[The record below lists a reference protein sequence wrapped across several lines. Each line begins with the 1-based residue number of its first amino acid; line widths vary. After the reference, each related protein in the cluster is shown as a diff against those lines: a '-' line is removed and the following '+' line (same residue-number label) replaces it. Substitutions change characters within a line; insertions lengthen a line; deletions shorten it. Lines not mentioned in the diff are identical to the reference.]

1 MPCVLTKSVFF
12 SAYFHL
18 ERESVVSPTSERKE
32 LAIPEVDDTHPD
44 VIAIV
49 EKAVQDAEKNVIN
62 LNAEVYIEIL
72 EEAIR
77 DAEKKMREAKPDGP
91 M

>member
-1 MPCVLTKSVFF
+1 MCFILTKLNDIF
-12 SAYFHL
+12 SIFPT
-18 ERESVVSPTSERKE
+18 ERESVISPSSERKE
-32 LAIPEVDDTHPD
+32 LAVPEVDETHPD

-62 LNAEVYIEIL
+62 LNAEVYMEIL

-77 DAEKKMREAKPDGP
+77 DAEKKMRESKPDGP

>member
-1 MPCVLTKSVFF
+1 MD
-12 SAYFHL
+12 
-18 ERESVVSPTSERKE
+18 E
-32 LAIPEVDDTHPD
+32 THPD

-49 EKAVQDAEKNVIN
+49 EKAVQDAEKTVIS
-62 LNAEVYIEIL
+62 LNPEVYLEIL

-77 DAEKKMREAKPDGP
+77 DAEKKMRESKPDGP